1 MADELARRQ
10 KWLDNVS
17 APKQNATRHETS
29 YRTAKTMDEIR
40 KYFTELTA
48 TQLEQLT
55 QLGELYRTWNERIN
69 VVSRKDI
76 DNLYLH
82 HVLHSLAIAEYVQF
96 KGGTRVLDFGTGGG
110 FPGIPLAIV
119 FPECSFKLIDRT
131 AKKIRVTQ
139 EIAAA
144 IGLTNATAEQKA
156 GEEERGE
163 YDFVV
168 SRAVMPLPDLM
179 KIVKKNISRE
189 QRNALPN
196 GLICL
201 KGGNLDAETRTV
213 KKVVDI
219 TPVGNWF
226 EDAWFEE
233 KNVVYVPM

>member
-82 HVLHSLAIAEYVQF
+82 HVLHSMAIAKYVQF
-96 KGGTRVLDFGTGGG
+96 KTGTRVLDFGTGGG

-119 FPECSFKLIDRT
+119 FPECRFKLIDRT

-226 EDAWFEE
+226 EDEWFEE

>member
-1 MADELARRQ
+1 MADELAQRQ
-10 KWLDNVS
+10 KWPDNVS
-17 APKQNATRHETS
+17 SATDATRHETS
-29 YRTAKTMDEIR
+29 YRRAKTMDEIR
-40 KYFTELTA
+40 KYFTELTG
-48 TQLEQLT
+48 TQFEQLT

-82 HVLHSLAIAEYVQF
+82 HVLHSLAIAKYVQF
-96 KGGTRVLDFGTGGG
+96 KAGTRVLDFGTGGG

-119 FPECSFKLIDRT
+119 FPECRFKLIDRT

-139 EIAAA
+139 EIATA

-226 EDAWFEE
+226 ENEWFEE

>member
-10 KWLDNVS
+10 NLPDNVS
-17 APKQNATRHETS
+17 SATDATRHETS

-82 HVLHSLAIAEYVQF
+82 HVLHSLAIAKYVQF
-96 KGGTRVLDFGTGGG
+96 KTGTRVLDFGTGGG

-119 FPECSFKLIDRT
+119 FPKCSFKLIDRT

-156 GEEERGE
+156 GEEERSE

-189 QRNALPN
+189 QHNALPN

>member
-1 MADELARRQ
+1 MDELARRQ
-10 KWLDNVS
+10 NLPDNVS
-17 APKQNATRHETS
+17 SATDATRHETS

-55 QLGELYRTWNERIN
+55 QLGELYRTRNERIN

-82 HVLHSLAIAEYVQF
+82 HVLHSLAIAKYVQF
-96 KGGTRVLDFGTGGG
+96 KTGTRVLDFGTGGG

-119 FPECSFKLIDRT
+119 FPECRFKLIDRT

-226 EDAWFEE
+226 EDEWFEE

>member
-1 MADELARRQ
+1 
-10 KWLDNVS
+10 
-17 APKQNATRHETS
+17 
-29 YRTAKTMDEIR
+29 MDEIR

-82 HVLHSLAIAEYVQF
+82 HVLHSLAIAKYVQF
-96 KGGTRVLDFGTGGG
+96 KAGTRVLDFGTGGG

-119 FPECSFKLIDRT
+119 FPECRFKLIDRT

-156 GEEERGE
+156 GEEEWGE

-226 EDAWFEE
+226 EDEWFEE

>member
-1 MADELARRQ
+1 
-10 KWLDNVS
+10 
-17 APKQNATRHETS
+17 
-29 YRTAKTMDEIR
+29 MDEIR

-82 HVLHSLAIAEYVQF
+82 HVLHSLAIAKYVQF
-96 KGGTRVLDFGTGGG
+96 KTGTRVLDFGTGGG

-201 KGGNLDAETRTV
+201 KGGNLDAETCTV

-226 EDAWFEE
+226 EDEWFEE

>member
-1 MADELARRQ
+1 
-10 KWLDNVS
+10 
-17 APKQNATRHETS
+17 
-29 YRTAKTMDEIR
+29 MDEIR

-48 TQLEQLT
+48 TQIEQLT

-82 HVLHSLAIAEYVQF
+82 HVLHSLAIAKYVQF
-96 KGGTRVLDFGTGGG
+96 KAGTRVLDFGTGGG

-119 FPECSFKLIDRT
+119 FPECRFKLIDRT

-201 KGGNLDAETRTV
+201 KGGNLDAETCTV

-226 EDAWFEE
+226 EDEWFEE

>member
-1 MADELARRQ
+1 M
-10 KWLDNVS
+10 
-17 APKQNATRHETS
+17 NAS

-82 HVLHSLAIAEYVQF
+82 HVLHSLSIAKYVQF
-96 KGGTRVLDFGTGGG
+96 KAGTRVLDFGTGGG

-119 FPECSFKLIDRT
+119 FPECRFKLIDRT

-144 IGLTNATAEQKA
+144 IGLTNANAEQKA

-201 KGGNLDAETRTV
+201 KGGNLDAETCTV

-226 EDAWFEE
+226 EDEWFEE

>member
-1 MADELARRQ
+1 MDELARRQ
-10 KWLDNVS
+10 NLPDNVS
-17 APKQNATRHETS
+17 SATDATRHETS

-82 HVLHSLAIAEYVQF
+82 HVLHSLAIAKYVQF
-96 KGGTRVLDFGTGGG
+96 KTGTRVLDFGTGGG

-226 EDAWFEE
+226 EDEWFEE

>member
-1 MADELARRQ
+1 
-10 KWLDNVS
+10 
-17 APKQNATRHETS
+17 
-29 YRTAKTMDEIR
+29 MDEIR

-82 HVLHSLAIAEYVQF
+82 HVLHSLAIAKYVQF
-96 KGGTRVLDFGTGGG
+96 KAGTRVLDFGTGGG

-119 FPECSFKLIDRT
+119 FPECRFKLIDRT

-201 KGGNLDAETRTV
+201 KGGNLDAETRMV

-226 EDAWFEE
+226 ENEWFEE

>member
-1 MADELARRQ
+1 
-10 KWLDNVS
+10 
-17 APKQNATRHETS
+17 
-29 YRTAKTMDEIR
+29 MDEIR

-82 HVLHSLAIAEYVQF
+82 HVLHSLAIAKYVQF
-96 KGGTRVLDFGTGGG
+96 KAGTRVLDFGTGGG

-119 FPECSFKLIDRT
+119 FPECRFKLIDRT

-163 YDFVV
+163 YGFVV

-201 KGGNLDAETRTV
+201 KGGNLDAETCTV

-226 EDAWFEE
+226 EDEWFEE

>member
-1 MADELARRQ
+1 
-10 KWLDNVS
+10 
-17 APKQNATRHETS
+17 
-29 YRTAKTMDEIR
+29 MDEIR

-82 HVLHSLAIAEYVQF
+82 HVLHSLAIAKYVQF
-96 KGGTRVLDFGTGGG
+96 KAGTRVLDFGTGGG

-119 FPECSFKLIDRT
+119 FPECRFKLIDRT

-189 QRNALPN
+189 QHNALPN

-226 EDAWFEE
+226 DDEWFEE

>member
-1 MADELARRQ
+1 MDELARRQ
-10 KWLDNVS
+10 NLPDNVS
-17 APKQNATRHETS
+17 SATDATRHETS

-82 HVLHSLAIAEYVQF
+82 HVLHSLAIAKYVQF
-96 KGGTRVLDFGTGGG
+96 KTGTRVLDFGTGGG

-119 FPECSFKLIDRT
+119 FPECRFKLIDRT

-139 EIAAA
+139 EIATA

-226 EDAWFEE
+226 ENEWFEE

>member
-119 FPECSFKLIDRT
+119 FPECRFKLIDRT

-226 EDAWFEE
+226 EDEWFEE

>member
-1 MADELARRQ
+1 
-10 KWLDNVS
+10 
-17 APKQNATRHETS
+17 
-29 YRTAKTMDEIR
+29 MDEIR

-82 HVLHSLAIAEYVQF
+82 HVLHSLAIAKYVQF
-96 KGGTRVLDFGTGGG
+96 KGGARVLDFGTGGG

-119 FPECSFKLIDRT
+119 FPECRFKLIDRT

-179 KIVKKNISRE
+179 KIVKKNISSE

-226 EDAWFEE
+226 EDEWFEE

>member
-1 MADELARRQ
+1 
-10 KWLDNVS
+10 
-17 APKQNATRHETS
+17 
-29 YRTAKTMDEIR
+29 MDEIR

-82 HVLHSLAIAEYVQF
+82 HVLHSLAIAKYVQF
-96 KGGTRVLDFGTGGG
+96 KTGTRVLDFGTGGG

-226 EDAWFEE
+226 ENEWFEE

>member
-1 MADELARRQ
+1 
-10 KWLDNVS
+10 
-17 APKQNATRHETS
+17 
-29 YRTAKTMDEIR
+29 MDEIR

-48 TQLEQLT
+48 TQLERLT
-55 QLGELYRTWNERIN
+55 QLGELYRIWNERIN

-82 HVLHSLAIAEYVQF
+82 HVLHSLSIAKYVQF
-96 KGGTRVLDFGTGGG
+96 KAGTRVLDFGTGGG

-119 FPECSFKLIDRT
+119 FPECRFKLIDRT

-189 QRNALPN
+189 QHNALPN

-226 EDAWFEE
+226 EDEWFEE

>member
-1 MADELARRQ
+1 
-10 KWLDNVS
+10 
-17 APKQNATRHETS
+17 
-29 YRTAKTMDEIR
+29 MDEIR

-119 FPECSFKLIDRT
+119 FPECRFKLIDRT

-179 KIVKKNISRE
+179 KIVKKNVSRE

-226 EDAWFEE
+226 EDEWFEE

>member
-1 MADELARRQ
+1 MDELARRQ
-10 KWLDNVS
+10 NLPDNVS
-17 APKQNATRHETS
+17 SATDATRHETS

-82 HVLHSLAIAEYVQF
+82 HVLHSLAIAKYVQF
-96 KGGTRVLDFGTGGG
+96 KAGTRVLDFGTGGG

-119 FPECSFKLIDRT
+119 FPECRFKLIDRT

-226 EDAWFEE
+226 ENEWFEE

>member
-1 MADELARRQ
+1 
-10 KWLDNVS
+10 
-17 APKQNATRHETS
+17 
-29 YRTAKTMDEIR
+29 MDEIR

-55 QLGELYRTWNERIN
+55 QLGELYRIWNERIN

-82 HVLHSLAIAEYVQF
+82 HVLHSLAIAKYVQF
-96 KGGTRVLDFGTGGG
+96 KAGTRVLDFGTGGG

-119 FPECSFKLIDRT
+119 FPECRFKLIDRT

-226 EDAWFEE
+226 EDEWFEE

>member
-1 MADELARRQ
+1 
-10 KWLDNVS
+10 
-17 APKQNATRHETS
+17 
-29 YRTAKTMDEIR
+29 MDEIR

-82 HVLHSLAIAEYVQF
+82 HVLHSLASANYEQL

-119 FPECSFKLIDRT
+119 FPECRFKLIDRT

-201 KGGNLDAETRTV
+201 KGGNLDAETCTV

-226 EDAWFEE
+226 EDEWFEE

>member
-1 MADELARRQ
+1 
-10 KWLDNVS
+10 
-17 APKQNATRHETS
+17 
-29 YRTAKTMDEIR
+29 MDEIR

-82 HVLHSLAIAEYVQF
+82 HVLHSLAIAKYVQF
-96 KGGTRVLDFGTGGG
+96 KTGTRVLDFGTGGG

-119 FPECSFKLIDRT
+119 FPECRFKLIDRT

-226 EDAWFEE
+226 EDEWFEE

>member
-1 MADELARRQ
+1 
-10 KWLDNVS
+10 
-17 APKQNATRHETS
+17 
-29 YRTAKTMDEIR
+29 MDEIR

-82 HVLHSLAIAEYVQF
+82 HVLHSLAIAKYVQF
-96 KGGTRVLDFGTGGG
+96 KAGTRVLDFGTGGG

-119 FPECSFKLIDRT
+119 FPECRFKLIDRT

-156 GEEERGE
+156 GEEEWGE

-179 KIVKKNISRE
+179 KIVKKNIS
-189 QRNALPN
+189 QKQQNALPN

-201 KGGNLDAETRTV
+201 KGGNLDAETCTV

-226 EDAWFEE
+226 EDEWFEE

>member
-1 MADELARRQ
+1 
-10 KWLDNVS
+10 
-17 APKQNATRHETS
+17 
-29 YRTAKTMDEIR
+29 MDEIR

-82 HVLHSLAIAEYVQF
+82 HVLHSLSIAKYVQF
-96 KGGTRVLDFGTGGG
+96 KAGTRMLDFGTGGG

-119 FPECSFKLIDRT
+119 FPECRFKLIDRT

-201 KGGNLDAETRTV
+201 KGGNLDAETRMV

-226 EDAWFEE
+226 EDEWFEE

>member
-1 MADELARRQ
+1 
-10 KWLDNVS
+10 
-17 APKQNATRHETS
+17 
-29 YRTAKTMDEIR
+29 MDEIR
-40 KYFTELTA
+40 KYFTKLTA

-82 HVLHSLAIAEYVQF
+82 HVLHSLAIAKYVQF
-96 KGGTRVLDFGTGGG
+96 KAGTRVLDFGTGGG

-119 FPECSFKLIDRT
+119 FPECRFKLIDRT

-226 EDAWFEE
+226 EDEWFEE

>member
-1 MADELARRQ
+1 MDELARRQ
-10 KWLDNVS
+10 NLPDNVS
-17 APKQNATRHETS
+17 SATDATRHETS

-82 HVLHSLAIAEYVQF
+82 HVLHSLAIAKYVQF
-96 KGGTRVLDFGTGGG
+96 KTGTRVLDFGTGGG

-119 FPECSFKLIDRT
+119 FPECRFKLIDRT

-213 KKVVDI
+213 KKVVGI

-226 EDAWFEE
+226 EDEWFEG

>member
-1 MADELARRQ
+1 
-10 KWLDNVS
+10 
-17 APKQNATRHETS
+17 
-29 YRTAKTMDEIR
+29 MDEIR

-82 HVLHSLAIAEYVQF
+82 HVLHSLAIAKYVQF
-96 KGGTRVLDFGTGGG
+96 KTGTRVLDFGTGGG

-119 FPECSFKLIDRT
+119 FPECRFKLIDRT

-139 EIAAA
+139 EIAAV

-179 KIVKKNISRE
+179 KIVQKNISLE

-226 EDAWFEE
+226 EDEWFEE

>member
-1 MADELARRQ
+1 
-10 KWLDNVS
+10 
-17 APKQNATRHETS
+17 
-29 YRTAKTMDEIR
+29 MDEIR

-82 HVLHSLAIAEYVQF
+82 HVLHSLAIAKYVQF
-96 KGGTRVLDFGTGGG
+96 KAGTRVLDFGTGGG

-119 FPECSFKLIDRT
+119 FPECRFKLIDRT

-156 GEEERGE
+156 GEEEWGE

-226 EDAWFEE
+226 EDEWFEE
-233 KNVVYVPM
+233 KNAVYVPM

>member
-119 FPECSFKLIDRT
+119 FPECRFKLIDRT

-168 SRAVMPLPDLM
+168 SRAVMPLPDLV

-226 EDAWFEE
+226 EDEWFEE